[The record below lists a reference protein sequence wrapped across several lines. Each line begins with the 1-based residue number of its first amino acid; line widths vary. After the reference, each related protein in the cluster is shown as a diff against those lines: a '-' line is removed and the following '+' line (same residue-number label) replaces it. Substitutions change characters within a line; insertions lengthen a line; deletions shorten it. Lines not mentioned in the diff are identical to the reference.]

1 MRRFLLILFAAV
13 FLSSSALAGPKAP
26 VSLAGITL
34 GEDYHKYEDL
44 LRMELAGANSDAI
57 FLDEALIRTGAIP
70 GVRGGSVIWGNCANK
85 DRIVR
90 LKIKF
95 ADTSED
101 LFKRLLERYR
111 EKFGQ
116 PSAYQGD
123 SFRNVVAWEWDISDA
138 ARHVNIV
145 LMYSVNPDI
154 RPGVSIKLTDQA
166 LLDLEFA
173 CYKENYRSRYLQEQA
188 GAIEDLDTFVPR

>member
-1 MRRFLLILFAAV
+1 MKRVLLILIAVV
-13 FLSSSALAGPKAP
+13 FLSSGAVAGPEAP
-26 VSLAGITL
+26 ASLAGINL
-34 GEDYHKYEDL
+34 GDDYHKYEDL

-70 GVRGGSVIWGNCANK
+70 GVRGGSIIWGNCANK

-90 LKIKF
+90 IKIKF

-111 EKFGQ
+111 KKFGQ

-123 SFRNVVAWEWDISDA
+123 SFRNVVAWEWDINDGE
-138 ARHVNIV
+138 RHVSIV

-154 RPGVSIKLTDQA
+154 RPGVSIKMTDRA
-166 LLDLEFA
+166 LLDLEFS
-173 CYKENYRSRYLQEQA
+173 CYKENYRSRFQA
-188 GAIEDLDTFVPR
+188 EKAGVIKDLDLFVPR